1 MPATTFENYT
11 VRIKWCGLDIERT
24 APDFTLAGL
33 YVSSTSDP
41 SANATYTQGL
51 SLPAFRTESGYIDV
65 QIIHLG
71 RPGDY
76 VAQSFLF
83 PQPTPTLFFKP
94 GGGISLSFIP

>member
-11 VRIKWCGLDIERT
+11 VRIKWCGLDLEHT

-33 YVSSTSDP
+33 HVSSTSADD
-41 SANATYTQGL
+41 AKATFTQGL

-76 VAQSFLF
+76 EA
-83 PQPTPTLFFKP
+83 
-94 GGGISLSFIP
+94 